1 MKHLTTSLAAAAL
14 LLGPAVLPA
23 LASSTAT
30 SSASDSI
37 AASVGSLSDSVQG
50 SSNSSSRAT
59 GVAEGE
65 YRLIEVAAAENR
77 PGQVQMHLQP
87 VGNTAADAG
96 ITLRLPQQAFDAS
109 GLAPEHTVTV
119 RQRAYGVEFANSQT
133 QQAFFLALNDAWL
146 QELRNNPV
154 SL

>member
-1 MKHLTTSLAAAAL
+1 MALTD
-14 LLGPAVLPA
+14 A
-23 LASSTAT
+23 LAPLRAHQGQRLTHGL
-30 SSASDSI
+30 DD
-37 AASVGSLSDSVQG
+37 AAVERLAKGHPDL
-50 SSNSSSRAT
+50 
-59 GVAEGE
+59 VAV
-65 YRLIEVAAAENR
+65 IEVAAAENR
-77 PGQVQMHLQP
+77 PGQVQMRLQP

-96 ITLRLPQQAFDAS
+96 FTLRLPQQAFDAS

-133 QQAFFLALNDAWL
+133 QQAFFLVLNDAWL